1 MTAPNGWEGG
11 SRGPG
16 ARRTPGAV
24 GRNLGTAAVALALFL
39 GVAGTAL
46 RVLAPA
52 VALADGGTI
61 RLSGLEF
68 GDYRVTVFTD
78 PTPVR
83 PDSIDVSFL
92 ITEADGLSV
101 AEGLEVQVE
110 VTPLNHPGVAATY
123 AATREQADDPR
134 MYAAKFSL
142 GSPGE
147 WRIDISVEGN
157 RGSGTASFT
166 LRASEGGLLDSPAVF
181 LAAALMPLLLVGL
194 WLRFGS
200 RSPPSGE

>member
-1 MTAPNGWEGG
+1 VRGLRKVPTGPRERGGPGSSRATGG
-11 SRGPG
+11 S
-16 ARRTPGAV
+16 
-24 GRNLGTAAVALALFL
+24 LGTAAVALVFAL
-39 GVAGTAL
+39 GVAGAAG
-46 RVLAPA
+46 RALAPTA
-52 VALADGGTI
+52 ALADGGTI

-92 ITEADGLSV
+92 ITESDGLSV
-101 AEGLEVQVE
+101 AEGLEVWME
-110 VTPLNHPGVAATY
+110 VTPLDHPGVAATH

-147 WRIDISVEGN
+147 WRIEIWVEGD
-157 RGSGTASFT
+157 RGAGTASFT
-166 LRASEGGLLDSPAVF
+166 LRASEGGLLDRPAVF

-194 WLRFGS
+194 WLRYGNRS
-200 RSPPSGE
+200 RPSEG